1 MLDFGAYKMTH
12 KSLVQCPLLS
22 SMGLDQTIQ
31 TITSSQ
37 KKKKKI
43 SGYNSTGP
51 FASYSRPRWLGF
63 YYDYALIGRS
73 HLKKYGVYI

>member
-37 KKKKKI
+37 KKKKKYQAI
-43 SGYNSTGP
+43 TQQAPLLRTPGLDG
-51 FASYSRPRWLGF
+51 
-63 YYDYALIGRS
+63 
-73 HLKKYGVYI
+73 